1 MNWYVIIKDKSSNKI
16 LTSDFAGS
24 REDAELLMSVCMGG
38 VDKSERI
45 TMLPFNP
52 LEIEA

>member
-1 MNWYVIIKDKSSNKI
+1 MNWYVVIKNKETNEVI
-16 LTSDFAGS
+16 QADLAGS
-24 REDAELLMSVCMGG
+24 REDAELLMSVCMDGL
-38 VDKSERI
+38 DKSERI